1 MSGRVIDVRNPR
13 TGAID
18 AHVIAAEAG
27 DLHTLANAARS
38 AQVGW
43 QALGLEGRAQA
54 LLAFKDAIIDMI
66 DAIHRQLSIDTGR
79 RMVARREIDGVI
91 GSLIGWAAQGPHL
104 LPSTWTPGRL
114 NSNIRHAPQWMPY
127 GLVGVISPWNFPL
140 TLSMIDTIP
149 ALLAG
154 CSVIIKPSEVTP
166 RFAAPLQEAIAKVPA
181 LAGVLHIVQGDGATG
196 VALIDV
202 VDAICFTGSVATGRK
217 VAVQA
222 AGRLIPAFL
231 ELGGK
236 DPLIITQSADLE
248 RAVTATLRGSVLSTG
263 QACQSIERIYVA
275 RPLYA
280 DFIAGLTKAAK
291 EVRFNQPDIGVGEL
305 GPIIFPRQAEILADQ
320 IGDALAKGATL
331 LSGGTIEHHLGG
343 LWLAPTILVDVDHSM
358 KVMTEETFGPI
369 LPVMAFDSVDE
380 AVAMANDTIYGL
392 SAGVIAGT
400 MEEAEAIGRRLDA
413 GGVSLN
419 DAALTSQFY
428 EAEKHSFKESGLG
441 GSRMGPAGFQR
452 FCRRKALIANHGDV
466 TPLSAYREESLL

>member
-1 MSGRVIDVRNPR
+1 MSTRIIDVRNPR
-13 TGAID
+13 TGVND
-18 AHVIAAEAG
+18 TRVVAG
-27 DLHTLANAARS
+27 DADDLRNMAATARA

-43 QALGLEGRAQA
+43 QALGLEGRAAA
-54 LLAFKDAIIDMI
+54 LLALKDAIAANM
-66 DAIHRQLSIDTGR
+66 DAIHAGLSIDTGR
-79 RMVARREIDGVI
+79 RLVARREIEGVM
-91 GSLIGWAAQGPHL
+91 GSLMGWAAQAPHL
-104 LPSTWTPGRL
+104 LPSVWTEGRFDKRI
-114 NSNIRHAPQWMPY
+114 SHAPQWVPY

-166 RFAAPLQEAIAKVPA
+166 RFAIPFQVAIAQVPA
-181 LAGVLHIVQGDGATG
+181 LAGVLQIVQGDGATG
-196 VALIDV
+196 SALIDV

-222 AGRLIPAFL
+222 ASRLVPAFL

-236 DPLIITQSADLE
+236 DPLIVTETADLA
-248 RAVTATLRGSVLSTG
+248 RAITAALRGSVLSTG

-275 RPLYA
+275 RPLYG
-280 DFIAGLTKAAK
+280 DFIEGLTKAAK
-291 EVRFNQPDIGVGEL
+291 AVRFNAPDIKVGEL
-305 GPIIFPRQAEILADQ
+305 GPIIFPRQADILADQ
-320 IGDALAKGATL
+320 IADALAKGARL

-343 LWLAPTILVDVDHSM
+343 LWLAPTILVDVNHTM
-358 KVMTEETFGPI
+358 KVMTQETFGPI
-369 LPVMAFDSVDE
+369 MPVMAFNSVQE
-380 AVAMANDTIYGL
+380 AINLANDTLYGL

-400 MEEAEAIGRRLDA
+400 IEEAEAIGRRLDA

-452 FCRRKALIANHGDV
+452 FCRRKALIANRGDV
-466 TPLSAYREESLL
+466 TPLSAYCEESV

>member
-1 MSGRVIDVRNPR
+1 MSPRLINVRNPR
-13 TGAID
+13 TGVID
-18 AHVIAAEAG
+18 THVQAG
-27 DLHTLANAARS
+27 DAQDLRAMADAARA
-38 AQVGW
+38 AQTGW
-43 QALGLEGRAQA
+43 QALGLDGRAAA
-54 LLAFKDAIIDMI
+54 LLALKNAIAANI
-66 DAIHRQLSIDTGR
+66 DAIHAGLSIDTGR
-79 RMVARREIDGVI
+79 RMVARREIEGVI
-91 GSLIGWAAQGPHL
+91 GSLMGWAAQAPHL
-104 LPSTWTPGRL
+104 LPSDWTEGRFDKRI
-114 NSNIRHAPQWMPY
+114 SHAPQWVPY

-166 RFAAPLQEAIAKVPA
+166 RFAIPLQNAIAQVPA
-181 LAGVLHIVQGDGATG
+181 LTGVLQIVQGDGATG
-196 VALIDV
+196 SALIDV

-222 AGRLIPAFL
+222 ASRLIPAFL

-236 DPLIITQSADLE
+236 DPLIITQSADLQ
-248 RAVTATLRGSVLSTG
+248 RAITAALRGSVLSTG

-275 RPLYA
+275 RTIYDA
-280 DFIAGLTKAAK
+280 FIDGLTKAAK
-291 EVRFNQPDIGVGEL
+291 DVRFNQPDITQGEL
-305 GPIIFPRQAEILADQ
+305 GPIIFPRQADILADQ
-320 IGDALAKGATL
+320 IADARAKGARL
-331 LSGGTIEHHLGG
+331 LAGGTIEHHLGG

-358 KVMTEETFGPI
+358 TVMTEETFGPI
-369 LPVMAFDSVDE
+369 MPVMAFDDVEE
-380 AVAMANDTIYGL
+380 AIALANDTKYGL

-400 MEEAEAIGRRLDA
+400 LEEAEAIGRRLDA

-452 FCRRKALIANHGDV
+452 FCRRKALIANRGDV
-466 TPLSAYREESLL
+466 TPLSAYREESL